1 MNLNNRILVFSY
13 DAGGA
18 NLAMAY
24 AYYKNKEGYEV
35 KCFPKGPA
43 LKIFE
48 NHIPSLISKE
58 MIDLK
63 KSDIIVT
70 GTSGM
75 HSDYEMEIIKK
86 FKNRVYR
93 TITLL
98 DASGNLKMRFS
109 IDGIALN
116 KEFLPD
122 EIYYEENFDFLEHPL
137 LKLRVIK
144 KENLY
149 LKYLKEVFYKS
160 KVATTNKD
168 ILKYKK
174 NYLLVLTE
182 YISDLY
188 GDKFGFNEFD
198 FLKDILTTIDNLSLN
213 IVVFIK
219 SHPAEDLNKYDAI
232 ISKYKN
238 IKIYKANYN
247 IQEVLFNSKI
257 VFGLNSSV
265 FKEALVLEKPIYSVQ
280 IGAKKNL
287 DTIKEVE
294 VVTSSSELKNIL
306 NKYYKDKK

>member
-1 MNLNNRILVFSY
+1 
-13 DAGGA
+13 
-18 NLAMAY
+18 MAY

-48 NHIPSLISKE
+48 NHVPSLICEEK
-58 MIDLK
+58 IDFK
-63 KSDIIVT
+63 QNDFVIT

-75 HSDYEMEIIKK
+75 HSDYEMEVIRES
-86 FKNRVYR
+86 KNIVCK
-93 TITLL
+93 TISLL
-98 DASGNLKMRFS
+98 DATGNLKMRFS
-109 IDGIALN
+109 INGKLLN
-116 KEFLPD
+116 EEFLPD
-122 EIYYEENFDFLEHPL
+122 EIFYENKFDFLEYPL
-137 LKLRVIK
+137 LKNRIIE

-149 LKYLKEVFYKS
+149 LKYLKEVFYKT
-160 KVATTNKD
+160 KMLTKNKD
-168 ILKYKK
+168 ILEHKM
-174 NYLLVLTE
+174 NYLLILTE

-188 GDKFGFNEFD
+188 GDKFGFNEYN
-198 FLKDILTTIDNLSLN
+198 FLEDILKTISILDSS

-219 SHPAEDLNKYDAI
+219 LHPVEKSNKYDQI

-238 IKIYKANYN
+238 IKIYKDDYN

-257 VFGLNSSV
+257 VLGLNSSV

-294 VVTSSSELKNIL
+294 VINSSDELKNIL
-306 NKYYKDKK
+306 NDYYKDKK

>member
-24 AYYKNKEGYEV
+24 AYYKNQEGYEV

-43 LKIFE
+43 FRIFE
-48 NHIPSLISKE
+48 NHIPSLISTEPFQFKS
-58 MIDLK
+58 
-63 KSDIIVT
+63 SDIVVT
-70 GTSGM
+70 GTSGI
-75 HSDYEMEIIKK
+75 HSDYEMQIIKQSK
-86 FKNRVYR
+86 KNVFK
-93 TITLL
+93 TISLL

-109 IDGIALN
+109 INGKVLN
-116 KEFLPD
+116 EEFLPN
-122 EIYYEENFDFLEHPL
+122 EIYYENDFDFLEYPL
-137 LKLRVIK
+137 LKRRVVR

-149 LKYLKEVFYKS
+149 LKYLKEVFYK
-160 KVATTNKD
+160 NKLITKNRD
-168 ILKYKK
+168 ILEHKM

-188 GDKFGFNEFD
+188 GDKFGFNEYD
-198 FLKDILTTIDNLSLN
+198 FLEDILKTIDILSLN
-213 IVVFIK
+213 IVVFVK
-219 SHPAEDLNKYDAI
+219 LHPAEDFNKYDSI
-232 ISKYKN
+232 IKSYKN
-238 IKIYKANYN
+238 LKIYKENYN

-265 FKEALVLEKPIYSVQ
+265 FKEALVLEKPIFSVQ

-294 VVTSSSELKNIL
+294 VINSSFELENIL
-306 NKYYKDKK
+306 KKYYKDKK

>member
-24 AYYKNKEGYEV
+24 AYYKNEEGYEV

-48 NHIPSLISKE
+48 NHIPSLICNESINFKS
-58 MIDLK
+58 
-63 KSDIIVT
+63 SDIIVT

-75 HSDYEMEIIKK
+75 HSDYEMEVIKK
-86 FKNRVYR
+86 SKNSVLK
-93 TITLL
+93 TITFL

-109 IDGIALN
+109 IDGLLLS
-116 KEFLPD
+116 EELLPD
-122 EIYYEENFDFLEHPL
+122 EIYYEKEFDFLEYPL
-137 LKLRVIK
+137 LKNRVTK

-149 LKYLKEVFYKS
+149 LKYLKEVFYKN
-160 KVATTNKD
+160 KLITTNKD
-168 ILKYKK
+168 ILKYKM

-188 GDKFGFNEFD
+188 GDKFGFNEYD
-198 FLKDILTTIDNLSLN
+198 FLENILRTIDNLKSN
-213 IVVFIK
+213 IIVFIK
-219 SHPAEDLNKYDAI
+219 LHPAEDSNKYDLI

-238 IKIYKANYN
+238 IKIYKKNYN

-265 FKEALVLEKPIYSVQ
+265 FKEALVLEKPIFSVQ

-294 VVTSSSELKNIL
+294 VINSSSELKNIL
-306 NKYYKDKK
+306 NEYYKDKK